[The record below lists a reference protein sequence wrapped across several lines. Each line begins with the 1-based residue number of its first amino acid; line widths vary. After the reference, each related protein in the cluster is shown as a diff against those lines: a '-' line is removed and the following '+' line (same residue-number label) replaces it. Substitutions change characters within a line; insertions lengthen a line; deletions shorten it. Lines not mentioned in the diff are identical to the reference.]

1 MRERWMMA
9 EPFHSNISGGCC
21 RAAPRLRVPR
31 RLRRDTVVLPLVLA
45 GLLALSG
52 CEQIEQAR
60 DHFRDLTPY
69 EAYQARL
76 NVAGL
81 GESALAKDWE
91 TAGRVALAE
100 PLPVSLP
107 YAEEGYISPDAP
119 EAAGYGFRLERG
131 RRLTVEISVAS
142 GEPARVFV
150 DLFRVPADT
159 ADPMRPVFSSES
171 PVEAFTHEPWR
182 GGEFVLRLQPELL
195 RGGSYSV
202 TLGLEA
208 QFAFPVEGHGPAYIY
223 SWFGAPRDGGRRSH
237 RGVDIFARRGTPVLA
252 ASAGRVSRVR
262 DTAIGGKVVWV
273 RDPVRNA
280 SIYYAH
286 LDSQYVRDG
295 QFVEAGDTVGFVG
308 NTGNA
313 RTTPPH
319 LHLGLYR
326 RGEGAVDPFP
336 FIDPVRATVPELAV
350 DTERLGAWNRV
361 RNGGVRLRTAPG
373 PRGDVVRE
381 LDRRTPLRVLA
392 GSGSYFRARLP
403 DGTTGYVAARL
414 TEPVATPFARE
425 TVAAAQAVLTAPT
438 DDSAVLARL
447 DAGTEVP
454 VIGRFGDYLYVR
466 TASGRTGWLGPG
478 QSLAGSAPE
487 LNLPT
492 TSGERASQ
500 PGASR

>member
-1 MRERWMMA
+1 MA
-9 EPFHSNISGGCC
+9 ERRGSNITGVC
-21 RAAPRLRVPR
+21 RDDTPRLRPS
-31 RLRRDTVVLPLVLA
+31 THPCFNTEIIPLVLA
-45 GLLALSG
+45 GLLVVSG
-52 CEQIEQAR
+52 CEQIDQAR
-60 DHFRDLTPY
+60 DHFRDLTPH
-69 EAYQARL
+69 EAYQAQL

-81 GESALAKDWE
+81 GESALARDWE
-91 TAGRVALAE
+91 TAGRVALAA

-131 RRLTVEISVAS
+131 RRLTVEVSVDS

-150 DLFRVPADT
+150 DLFRVPADP

-171 PVEAFTHEPWR
+171 PVEAFSHEPWR
-182 GGEFVLRLQPELL
+182 GGDFVLRLQPELL

-208 QFAFPVEGHGPAYIY
+208 QLAFPVEGHGPQYIY
-223 SWFGAPRDGGRRSH
+223 SWFGAARDGGRRIH
-237 RGVDIFARRGTPVLA
+237 HGVDIFARRGTPVLS

-280 SIYYAH
+280 SVYYAH

-295 QFVEAGDTVGFVG
+295 QFVEPGDTIGFVG

-336 FIDPVRATVPELAV
+336 FIDPVRVTVPELTV
-350 DTERLGAWNRV
+350 DTERLGTWNRV

-373 PRGDVVRE
+373 SRGDVMRE
-381 LDRRTPLRVLA
+381 LDRHTPLRVLA
-392 GSGSYFRARLP
+392 GSGSFFRARLP

-414 TEPVATPFARE
+414 TEPVAIPFARE
-425 TVAAAQAVLTAPT
+425 TVTAGRAVLAAPA

-447 DAGTEVP
+447 DAGSEVP

-466 TASGRTGWLGPG
+466 TESGHTGWLGSG
-478 QSLAGSAPE
+478 RALADPALE
-487 LNLPT
+487 LNLRT
-492 TSGERASQ
+492 TSDERASQ

>member
-1 MRERWMMA
+1 MA
-9 EPFHSNISGGCC
+9 ERVPSNITGICSGGAPGQ
-21 RAAPRLRVPR
+21 RASKR
-31 RLRRDTVVLPLVLA
+31 RPGNTVVLVLA
-45 GLLALSG
+45 GVLTISG

-69 EAYQARL
+69 EAYHARL

-81 GESALAKDWE
+81 GESALARDWE
-91 TAGRVALAE
+91 TAGRVALAA
-100 PLPVSLP
+100 PLPVALP
-107 YAEEGYISPDAP
+107 YAEQGYITPDAP

-131 RRLTVEISVAS
+131 RRLTVEVSVDS

-150 DLFRVPADT
+150 DLFRVPADP

-171 PVEAFTHEPWR
+171 PVEAFSHEPWR
-182 GGEFVLRLQPELL
+182 GGEFILRLQPELL

-208 QFAFPVEGHGPAYIY
+208 QLAFPVEGHGPQYIY
-223 SWFGAPRDGGRRSH
+223 SWFGAPREGGRRSH

-280 SIYYAH
+280 SVYYAH

-336 FIDPVRATVPELAV
+336 FIDPVRVTVPELTV
-350 DTERLGAWNRV
+350 DTERLGTWNRV

-373 PRGDVVRE
+373 SRSDVVRE
-381 LDRRTPLRVLA
+381 LDLHTPLRVLA
-392 GSGSYFRARLP
+392 GSGSFFRARLP

-414 TEPVATPFARE
+414 TEPVEAPFARE
-425 TVAAAQAVLTAPT
+425 TVARARAVLTAPT
-438 DDSAVLARL
+438 GDAAALARL

-466 TASGRTGWLGPG
+466 TVSGRTGWLGLG
-478 QSLAGSAPE
+478 QSLAESAPE
-487 LNLPT
+487 VNLRR
-492 TSGERASQ
+492 TSDERASQ

>member
-1 MRERWMMA
+1 MMGKS
-9 EPFHSNISGGCC
+9 FGSTT
-21 RAAPRLRVPR
+21 PRSRSLRPR
-31 RLRRDTVVLPLVLA
+31 VRPSRCQRSSAGFLSLALA
-45 GLLALSG
+45 GLLIVSG
-52 CEQIEQAR
+52 CEEIEQVR
-60 DHFRDLTPY
+60 DHFRDLTPH
-69 EAYQARL
+69 ETYQAQL

-81 GESALAKDWE
+81 GVSALASDWE
-91 TAGRVALAE
+91 AAGRVALAE

-119 EAAGYGFRLERG
+119 EATGYRFRLERG
-131 RRLTVEISVAS
+131 RRLTVEVSVDS

-150 DLFRVPADT
+150 DLFRVPADP

-171 PVEAFTHEPWR
+171 PVEAFSHEPWR

-208 QFAFPVEGHGPAYIY
+208 QLAFPVEGHGPQYIY
-223 SWFGAPRDGGRRSH
+223 SWFGAPRDGGRRIH

-262 DTAIGGKVVWV
+262 DTAVGGKVVWV
-273 RDPVRNA
+273 RDPLRNA
-280 SIYYAH
+280 SVYYAH

-295 QFVEAGDTVGFVG
+295 QFVEPGDTVGFVG

-336 FIDPVRATVPELAV
+336 FIDPVRATVPELTV
-350 DTERLGAWNRV
+350 DTQRLGAWNRV
-361 RNGGVRLRTAPG
+361 RNPGVRLRAAPG
-373 PRGDVVRE
+373 SRGDVVRE
-381 LDRRTPLRVLA
+381 LDRHTPLRILA
-392 GSGSYFRARLP
+392 GSGNFFRARLP
-403 DGTTGYVAARL
+403 DGTRGYVAARL
-414 TEPVATPFARE
+414 TEPVASAFARE
-425 TVAAAQAVLTAPT
+425 TVATGRAVRTAPAV
-438 DDSAVLARL
+438 DSPVLARL

-466 TASGRTGWLGPG
+466 TASGQAGWLEPG
-478 QSLAGSAPE
+478 RAFAGSASE
-487 LNLPT
+487 LNLRT
-492 TSGERASQ
+492 TSAERASQ

>member
-1 MRERWMMA
+1 MVTESFR
-9 EPFHSNISGGCC
+9 SSITGTC
-21 RAAPRLRVPR
+21 RGVAPRLGV
-31 RLRRDTVVLPLVLA
+31 LRRPRSTAVVFPLVVA
-45 GLLALSG
+45 GLLLVSG
-52 CEQIEQAR
+52 CEEIEQVQ
-60 DHFRDLTPY
+60 DHFRDLTPH

-91 TAGRVALAE
+91 TAGRVALAA

-119 EAAGYGFRLERG
+119 EAAGYGFRVERG
-131 RRLTVEISVAS
+131 RRLTVEVSVDA

-150 DLFRVPADT
+150 DLFRVPADP

-171 PVEAFTHEPWR
+171 PVEAFSHEPWR
-182 GGEFVLRLQPELL
+182 GGDFVLRLQPELL
-195 RGGSYSV
+195 RGGSYSI

-208 QFAFPVEGHGPAYIY
+208 QLAFPVEGHGPQYIY
-223 SWFGAPRDGGRRSH
+223 SGFGAARDGGRRIH
-237 RGVDIFARRGTPVLA
+237 HGVDIFARRGTPVLA

-262 DTAIGGKVVWV
+262 DTRIGGKVVWV

-280 SIYYAH
+280 SVYYAH

-295 QFVEAGDTVGFVG
+295 QFVEPGDTVGFVG

-336 FIDPVRATVPELAV
+336 FIDPVRATVPELSV
-350 DTERLGAWNRV
+350 DTERLGTWNRV
-361 RNGGVRLRTAPG
+361 RNGGVRLRAAPG
-373 PRGDVVRE
+373 PRGEVMRE
-381 LDRRTPLRVLA
+381 LDRHTPLRILA
-392 GSGSYFRARLP
+392 GSGSFFRARLP

-414 TEPVATPFARE
+414 TEPVATAFARE
-425 TVAAAQAVLTAPT
+425 TVPAARAVFTAPA

-447 DAGTEVP
+447 DAGSEVP

-466 TASGRTGWLGPG
+466 TASGDTGWLGPEG
-478 QSLAGSAPE
+478 VLAGSARE
-487 LNLPT
+487 LNLRT
-492 TSGERASQ
+492 TSDERASQ

>member
-1 MRERWMMA
+1 MSA
-9 EPFHSNISGGCC
+9 
-21 RAAPRLRVPR
+21 RLRSSITARSSGVAPELHASRQPR
-31 RLRRDTVVLPLVLA
+31 RNTDVLPLVVT
-45 GLLALSG
+45 GLLAVSG

-69 EAYQARL
+69 ETYQARL

-81 GESALAKDWE
+81 GESALARDWE

-119 EAAGYGFRLERG
+119 EAAGYRFRLERG
-131 RRLTVEISVAS
+131 RRLTVEVSVDP

-150 DLFRVPADT
+150 DLFRVPTDP
-159 ADPMRPVFSSES
+159 ADPLRPVFSSQS
-171 PVEAFTHEPWR
+171 PVETFSHEPWR

-202 TLGLEA
+202 RLEIQA
-208 QFAFPVEGHGPAYIY
+208 QLVFPVEGRGSEYIY
-223 SWFGAPRDGGRRSH
+223 SWFGAPRDGGARIH

-262 DTAIGGKVVWV
+262 DTRIGGKVVWV

-280 SIYYAH
+280 SVYYAH

-295 QFVEAGDTVGFVG
+295 QEVQAGDTVGFVG

-336 FIDPVRATVPELAV
+336 FIDPVRATIPELTV
-350 DTERLGAWNRV
+350 DTERLGAWSRV
-361 RNGGVRLRTAPG
+361 RNGGVRLRAGPG
-373 PRGDVVRE
+373 SRSDVVRE
-381 LDRRTPLRVLA
+381 LDRHTPLRVLA
-392 GSGSYFRARLP
+392 GSGSFFRARLP
-403 DGTTGYVAARL
+403 DGTAGYVAARL
-414 TEPVATPFARE
+414 TEPVEAPVARE
-425 TVAAAQAVLTAPT
+425 TVQAARAVLTAPT

-447 DAGTEVP
+447 DRGTEVP

-466 TASGRTGWLGPG
+466 TASGRSGWLVPGPALPE
-478 QSLAGSAPE
+478 SLREFNPR
-487 LNLPT
+487 T
-492 TSGERASQ
+492 TSDERASQ